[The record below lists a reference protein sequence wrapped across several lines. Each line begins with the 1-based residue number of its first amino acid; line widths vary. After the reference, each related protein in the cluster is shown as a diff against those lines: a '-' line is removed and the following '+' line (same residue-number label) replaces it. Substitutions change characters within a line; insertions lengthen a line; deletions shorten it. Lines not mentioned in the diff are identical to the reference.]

1 MAEFFDEE
9 DSPSMK
15 KINVFHTK
23 FTMSERNKNVNILK
37 KPNDYLNDIIINDN
51 EVFTIDEESIEKK
64 IDIDNDHTII
74 ISKLPIEEIENKDY
88 KTLDFIT
95 SEINNSILDKNFQK
109 DNLFYHC
116 RSCMIFL
123 TNEEGK
129 F

>member
-51 EVFTIDEESIEKK
+51 EVFTIEEESIEKK

-109 DNLFYHC
+109 GNLFYHC

>member
-1 MAEFFDEE
+1 MVEFFDEE

-74 ISKLPIEEIENKDY
+74 ITY
-88 KTLDFIT
+88 
-95 SEINNSILDKNFQK
+95 
-109 DNLFYHC
+109 
-116 RSCMIFL
+116 
-123 TNEEGK
+123 
-129 F
+129 